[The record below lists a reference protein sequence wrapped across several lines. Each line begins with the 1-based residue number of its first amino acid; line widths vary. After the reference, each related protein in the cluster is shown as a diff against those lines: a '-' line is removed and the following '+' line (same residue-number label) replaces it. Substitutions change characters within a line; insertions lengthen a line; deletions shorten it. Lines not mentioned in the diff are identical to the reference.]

1 VLHVRFWLYRCI
13 RPQADDRGTAVED
26 TLTQVPGI
34 GRKKAGRI
42 RTRSPETASPAGET
56 LTFSKSG
63 KRCPIEGWND
73 SPRNTHRAAAPELEV
88 HGVPVGIVL
97 RLQRGVF
104 EPFERRRR
112 VFTPSSAAFAE
123 SGRVLAAVAARE
135 GWRLLDDQPSLPN
148 DALIAASC
156 REQGITLITKDGDF
170 KRLARFV
177 KGFRYAAP

>member
-1 VLHVRFWLYRCI
+1 MIRRGILIELPLRNLRF
-13 RPQADDRGTAVED
+13 TVS
-26 TLTQVPGI
+26 
-34 GRKKAGRI
+34 
-42 RTRSPETASPAGET
+42 RSESY
-56 LTFSKSG
+56 
-63 KRCPIEGWND
+63 CD
-73 SPRNTHRAAAPELEV
+73 
-88 HGVPVGIVL
+88 
-97 RLQRGVF
+97 LQRGVF